1 MPVYNAEIAEIFIDY
16 AYLLEID
23 GANQYR
29 VRAYRNAERNIANL
43 FSVWPTATVKTEMDL
58 HDPYVI

>member
-16 AYLLEID
+16 ADLLEID

-29 VRAYRNAERNIANL
+29 VRAYRNAARNIANL
-43 FSVWPTATVKTEMDL
+43 FSV
-58 HDPYVI
+58 